1 MAVSEFSWKTKN
13 LKLKYPLS
21 LSFLFGPSPGLGE
34 KKLILQLLLKL
45 LIALNELFYQTVM
58 YIKGLK
64 LKIVFLIQICLFK
77 GG

>member
-1 MAVSEFSWKTKN
+1 MEIIGLGFH
-13 LKLKYPLS
+13 
-21 LSFLFGPSPGLGE
+21 PGNICLGE